1 MTVSNE
7 TKVGALTAVAIT
19 LLILSFNF
27 LKGKTLL
34 KTGNYL
40 YAVYSETKG
49 IKISNPVFVKGFQ
62 VGAVADIE
70 NADPNIA
77 SIIVS
82 IKLTDA
88 YNIPVNSV
96 AVIREN
102 PLGTPS
108 IDIQLGD
115 QKIYLQ
121 QGDTLQTAESKGM
134 LSGIMDKVAPVTA
147 QLEKTI
153 QTLDEVLKNINT
165 IFDPATKNN
174 LQAVIANV
182 NKTTESLVASSASL
196 QQMLNQQTGS
206 IAQSMNNVNKFTKNL
221 SENNEK
227 ITQTLGN
234 VAKASDN
241 LAKTDLAA
249 SVNQLKTAVAN
260 LNTVVE
266 KINSDQGS
274 MGKLL
279 NDPSLYNN
287 LNNTIKSANI
297 LVDDLRVHPKR
308 YVNISVFGKKDKTGP
323 LMKPL
328 ADTLKANQ

>member
-49 IKISNPVFVKGFQ
+49 IKISNPVYVKGFQ

-82 IKLTDA
+82 IKLTDN

-115 QKIYLQ
+115 QKTYLQ
-121 QGDTLQTAESKGM
+121 QGDTLQTAEAKGM
-134 LSGIMDKVAPVTA
+134 LSGIMDKVTPVTV

-165 IFDPATKNN
+165 IFDPRTKNN
-174 LQAVIANV
+174 LQSVIANV
-182 NKTTESLVASSASL
+182 NKTTESLVVSSASL

-221 SENNEK
+221 SDNNEK
-227 ITQTLGN
+227 ISQTLGN

-241 LAKTDLAA
+241 LAKADLAG
-249 SVNQLKTAVAN
+249 SISQLKTAVSN
-260 LNTVVE
+260 LNEVVE
-266 KINSDQGS
+266 KINSDKGS

-297 LVDDLRVHPKR
+297 LVDDLRMHPKR

-323 LMKPL
+323 LMHPL
-328 ADTLKANQ
+328 ADTLKAHQ

>member
-34 KTGNYL
+34 KTGNYI

-49 IKISNPVFVKGFQ
+49 IKISNPVYVKGFQ

-70 NADPNIA
+70 NADPNLE

-82 IKLTDA
+82 IKLTDQ
-88 YNIPVNSV
+88 YNIPSNSV

-108 IDIQLGD
+108 IDIQLGN
-115 QKIYLQ
+115 QKNYLQ
-121 QGDTLQTAESKGM
+121 EGDTLLTAESRGM
-134 LSGIMDKVAPVTA
+134 LSGIMDKVSPVTE

-153 QTLDEVLKNINT
+153 KSLDEVLKNINT
-165 IFDPATKNN
+165 IFDPKTKNN
-174 LQAVIANV
+174 LQSVIANV

-221 SENNEK
+221 SDNNDK

-234 VAKASDN
+234 VATASAN
-241 LAKTDLAA
+241 LAKTDLAGA
-249 SVNQLKTAVAN
+249 VNQLKTAVAN
-260 LNTVVE
+260 LNTLVE

-279 NDPSLYNN
+279 NDPNLYNN

-297 LVDDLRVHPKR
+297 LVDDLRMHPKR

-328 ADTLKANQ
+328 ADTLKGNQ